1 MSVNVRNDC
10 IFCKI
15 VAGQIPCA
23 KVFEDDKVLSFMDI
37 SPLNRGHLLVIPK
50 EHYETILDIAPELYG
65 HIAWLT
71 CKIARAVDASLA
83 PHGMNIMQLNGQA
96 GNQVVPHL
104 HMHLV
109 PRWLGDKL
117 TICAWQPVLGDRSDI
132 ARTADEIISRI
143 SG

>member
-1 MSVNVRNDC
+1 
-10 IFCKI
+10 
-15 VAGQIPCA
+15 
-23 KVFEDDKVLSFMDI
+23 
-37 SPLNRGHLLVIPK
+37 
-50 EHYETILDIAPELYG
+50 
-65 HIAWLT
+65 

-83 PHGMNIMQLNGQA
+83 PHGMNVMQLNGQA

-109 PRWLGDKL
+109 PRWLDDRL

-132 ARTADEIISRI
+132 ALAADEIKAKI